1 MFCPNCGAESPDDA
15 RFCVNCG
22 TPFDAAPAAPGAQE
36 TPLDGSYVP
45 EAPGAP
51 PPQRPSPNIE
61 LCADG
66 VYRWFY
72 PFDMLRN
79 PVILFTVWRVLG
91 ISFGIVY
98 AFVVL
103 VNLFGGSGLDGLG
116 ELTLGFGILIAV
128 FLVIGF
134 LAYLIVAKMYG
145 WRYLVIFEMNEDG
158 VRHIQMPEQ
167 FERAQAL
174 ALISLLAARSSPG
187 AVGTGLLAASKS
199 ESYVRFGHVR
209 GVRILRRSGTIKIN
223 ERLEHSQVYA
233 QPEDF
238 DFVQDYILSHIPP
251 TTKVRG

>member
-1 MFCPNCGAESPDDA
+1 MFCPNCGAQSPDDA

-22 TPFDAAPAAPGAQE
+22 VSFDAAPAAPGAQD
-36 TPLDGSYVP
+36 TPPDGAY
-45 EAPGAP
+45 APDAP
-51 PPQRPSPNIE
+51 DAASPQRPSPNIE

-167 FERAQAL
+167 FQKAQAL
-174 ALISLLAARSSPG
+174 AWIAGAAAGSPSAAG
-187 AVGTGLLAASKS
+187 AGLLAASKS
-199 ESYVRFGHVR
+199 ESYVSFDRVR
-209 GVRILRRSGTIKIN
+209 GVQILRRRGTIKVN

-238 DFVQDYILSHIPP
+238 DFVQSYILSHIPP